1 MVRATARARRKETG
15 KRFIDYRKKKKFE
28 LAGIPAYTK
37 LGKRSIRQVRV
48 IGGKIKTK
56 TLSENVVNLFDPKT
70 KKYEK
75 VTIKTVSGN
84 PANRHFV
91 RRNILTKGA
100 IVDTEKGK
108 ARITSRPGQE
118 GSIDAVLV

>member
-1 MVRATARARRKETG
+1 MVNSTARARRKETG
-15 KRFIDYRKKKKFE
+15 KRYVDYRKKKKYE
-28 LAGIPAYTK
+28 LSGITAFTK
-37 LGKRSIRQVRV
+37 LGKKSIRKVR
-48 IGGKIKTK
+48 IMGGSIKIKN
-56 TLSENVVNLFDPKT
+56 LSGNIVNLFDPKT

-75 VTIKTVSGN
+75 ITIKTVSGN

-100 IVDTEKGK
+100 IIDTEKGK